1 MCGIFAILNM
11 MTCFIDKQLIIQ
23 EFNKGSNRGPD
34 DSNILDLYIINCMLG
49 FHRLSINGLNKE
61 SNQPFY
67 IHNIFL
73 VCNGEIYNYKELYS
87 LLDDGIAT
95 TDSDCEVIIHLYLK
109 YGMDQTIRMLDG
121 EFAFILIDTRMDTPR
136 KKVFVGR
143 DPYGVRPLFL
153 LTRKDGFC
161 PCIYAFA
168 SDMKQLIEFHKPG
181 YSLQQYYPGTFSCYT
196 LFTTEYN
203 SSEFWMYDY
212 QTKYHENLFSFRSLY
227 CEEDVLNNI
236 RIRLELAVEK
246 RCKCSERPIAC
257 LLSGGLDSSLITALV
272 KKHVPQLETFSIG
285 FENSQDLK
293 NARIVSEY
301 LGTNHHEIIIT
312 EEEYL
317 NAIPHVIYTI
327 ESHDT
332 TTVRASVGNYLVAK
346 YISENSEAKVIFN
359 GDGSDELCGGYM
371 YMHNCPDAIEFDKET
386 RKLLRNLNY
395 FDVLRSDKSISS
407 NGLEARTPFLDLDF
421 TQYYLSI
428 HPTARFHPGNN
439 QPEKYLLRKAF
450 DIGIL
455 PKEILWRTKEAFSDG
470 VTPGSISNIINTYVS
485 NKTFKEPSDCLPLP
499 ITREE
504 KYYRSVYE
512 EHYPNTNTI
521 PFFWKP
527 KYIVASGYIDPSAK
541 TMNLIRSINE
551 YSY

>member
-11 MTCFIDKQLIIQ
+11 MTVFIDKETIKEQFQ
-23 EFNKGSNRGPD
+23 KGANRGPD

-49 FHRLSINGLNKE
+49 FHRLAINGLNDK

-67 IHNIFL
+67 IENIFL
-73 VCNGEIYNYKELYS
+73 ACNGEIYNYKELYA
-87 LLDDGIAT
+87 LLDEDVAT

-121 EFAFILIDTRMDTPR
+121 EFAFILIDTRMDTPQ
-136 KKVFVGR
+136 KKIFVGR
-143 DPYGVRPLFL
+143 DPYGVRPLYIL
-153 LTRKDGFC
+153 SRDDGFC
-161 PCIYAFA
+161 PSIYAFA
-168 SDMKQLIEFHKPG
+168 SDMKQLINFHKPQ

-196 LFTTEYN
+196 LFSTEYN

-212 QTKYHENLFSFRSLY
+212 QTKYHEPLFSFRSLFH
-227 CEEDVLNNI
+227 EEDILLNI
-236 RIRLELAVEK
+236 RKRLETAVEK

-272 KKHVPQLETFSIG
+272 KQHVPQLETFSIG
-285 FENSQDLK
+285 FENSEDLK
-293 NARIVSEY
+293 HARIVADY
-301 LGTNHHEIIIT
+301 LGTKHHEIIIT
-312 EEEYL
+312 KEEYL
-317 NAIPHVIYTI
+317 ETIPHVIYTI

-346 YISENSEAKVIFN
+346 YISKNSDAKVIFN

-371 YMHNCPDAIEFDKET
+371 YMNNCPDAIEFDKET
-386 RKLLRNLNY
+386 RRLLRNIHY

-428 HPTARFHPGNN
+428 HPSKRFHPGNN

-450 DIGIL
+450 DIDIL

-470 VTPGSISNIINTYVS
+470 VTIDSISNIIQSFVLSQTYSSPTNCFPVPVS
-485 NKTFKEPSDCLPLP
+485 Q
-499 ITREE
+499 EE
-504 KYYRSVYE
+504 KYYRSIYND
-512 EHYPNTNTI
+512 HYPETKAI
-521 PFFWKP
+521 PFYWKP
-527 KYIVASGYIDPSAK
+527 KYLNVNGYIDPSAR
-541 TMNLIRSINE
+541 TMNLIKSNNE